1 VPKPGIRT
9 GKKNEAPISETA
21 EEVSIMDVPLSA
33 KAKQSRLEPSQ
44 FEQTVLLLQGGGAL
58 GSYQAGVYQALAEA
72 DLDPDWVA
80 GISIGAINAAL
91 IAGNPRESRVEKLRE
106 FWEAVSTPPLGVPHL
121 ASIDINDDVIHRF
134 INQTRAFGIM
144 LFGAPHFF
152 TPRLLSPMFWPSP
165 KADQLSF
172 YDVAPLRTTLERLVD
187 FDRINAGGMRFSVGA
202 VNVKTANFVYFDSTT
217 HRIGAAHII
226 ASGSLPPGFPATE
239 IDGEYYWDGGLVSN
253 TPLQWVLDSRP
264 RLDTLA
270 FQIDLWS
277 ARGELPL
284 NLGEAQVRQK
294 EIQFSSRTRA
304 ATDQYKR
311 AQRLRIAVANLLKD
325 IPDELRDHPE
335 VKMLAAEA
343 DEKVCNIVHLIYNAK
358 SYEGIAKDYEFSRR
372 TMEEHWTA
380 GYEDVVRALSHPEV
394 MQCPDKLEGV
404 RTFDWA
410 HYRQE

>member
-1 VPKPGIRT
+1 MDASLPEKP
-9 GKKNEAPISETA
+9 
-21 EEVSIMDVPLSA
+21 
-33 KAKQSRLEPSQ
+33 KQSRGERSR

-72 DLDPDWVA
+72 NLHPDWVA
-80 GISIGAINAAL
+80 GISIGAVNAAL
-91 IAGNPRESRVEKLRE
+91 IAGNPPEKRVEKLRE

-121 ASIDINDDVIHRF
+121 ASIDIKDDAIHRA
-134 INQTRAFGIM
+134 INQTRALGIM
-144 LFGAPHFF
+144 MFGAPHFF
-152 TPRLLSPMFWPSP
+152 KPRLLSPLLWPSQH
-165 KADQLSF
+165 ADQLSF
-172 YDVAPLRTTLERLVD
+172 YDVAPLRATLERLVD
-187 FDRINAGGMRFSVGA
+187 FDRLNTGAMRFSVGA

-217 HRIGAAHII
+217 HRIGPAHII

-277 ARGELPL
+277 ARGELPR
-284 NLGEAQVRQK
+284 NLGEAEVRLK

-311 AQRLRIAVANLLKD
+311 AQRLRIAFASLMKDLPAELLD
-325 IPDELRDHPE
+325 RPE
-335 VKMLAAEA
+335 VSLLAAEA
-343 DEKVCNIVHLIYNAK
+343 DEKVCNIVQLIYNAK

-372 TMEEHWTA
+372 TMGEHWAA
-380 GYEDVVRALSHPEV
+380 GYEDVVRAISHPEV
-394 MQCPDKLEGV
+394 MQPPDKMDGV
-404 RTFDWA
+404 HTFDWA

>member
-1 VPKPGIRT
+1 MGTSPDT
-9 GKKNEAPISETA
+9 
-21 EEVSIMDVPLSA
+21 
-33 KAKQSRLEPSQ
+33 KATQFRVERSL

-72 DLDPDWVA
+72 NLHPDWVA
-80 GISIGAINAAL
+80 GISIGAVNAAL
-91 IAGNPRESRVEKLRE
+91 IAGNPPERRVERLRE

-121 ASIDINDDVIHRF
+121 ASIDIKDDVIHRVV
-134 INQTRAFGIM
+134 NQTRALGIM
-144 LFGAPHFF
+144 MFGAPHFF

-165 KADQLSF
+165 HADQLSF
-172 YDVAPLRTTLERLVD
+172 YDVAPLKATLERLVD
-187 FDRINAGGMRFSVGA
+187 FDRLNAGAMRFSVGA

-217 HRIGAAHII
+217 HRIGPAHII

-284 NLGEAQVRQK
+284 NLGEAEVRLK

-311 AQRLRIAVANLLKD
+311 AQKLRIAVANLLKD
-325 IPDELRDHPE
+325 IPAELRDHPE
-335 VKMLAAEA
+335 VQMLAAEA

-372 TMEEHWTA
+372 TMEEHWAA
-380 GYEDVVRALSHPEV
+380 GYEDVVRAISHPEV
-394 MQCPDKLEGV
+394 TQLPEKMEGV

>member
-1 VPKPGIRT
+1 
-9 GKKNEAPISETA
+9 
-21 EEVSIMDVPLSA
+21 MDASPSP
-33 KAKQSRLEPSQ
+33 KAKQSRVAPSR

-72 DLDPDWVA
+72 DLHPDWVA
-80 GISIGAINAAL
+80 GISIGAVNAAL
-91 IAGNPRESRVEKLRE
+91 IAGNPPERRVEKLRE

-121 ASIDINDDVIHRF
+121 ASIDIKDDAIHRA
-134 INQTRAFGIM
+134 INQTRALGIM
-144 LFGAPHFF
+144 MFGAPHFF
-152 TPRLLSPMFWPSP
+152 TPRLLSPVFWPSP
-165 KADQLSF
+165 NADQLSF
-172 YDVAPLRTTLERLVD
+172 YDVAPLKATLERLVD
-187 FDRINAGGMRFSVGA
+187 FDRLNARAMRFSVGT

-217 HRIGAAHII
+217 HRIRPEHII

-277 ARGELPL
+277 AQGELPR
-284 NLGEAQVRQK
+284 NLGEANVRQK

-311 AQRLRIAVANLLKD
+311 AQKLRIAFASLLKD
-325 IPDELRDHPE
+325 LPAELLDRPE

-343 DEKVCNIVHLIYNAK
+343 DEKVCNIVQLIYDAK
-358 SYEGIAKDYEFSRR
+358 NYEGIAKDYEFSRR
-372 TMEEHWTA
+372 TMEEHWAA
-380 GYEDVVRALSHPEV
+380 GYEDVVRAISHPEV
-394 MQCPDKLEGV
+394 LEHPDKMEGV
-404 RTFDWA
+404 RTFDWR
-410 HYRQE
+410 HHRQQ